1 MTRFLLAQVAL
12 LIVVAAPAQAE
23 SLGHGHAAS
32 HYQIGG
38 FSFDYGGEYRI
49 NAARVDAMD
58 VSLVGPQ
65 AADSIPGQ
73 RFLEHRLIVAPGVRW
88 ESSGFLRQIG
98 LSTDF
103 LFSDGVL
110 MGNFNGREPL
120 AHATL
125 PRDAVDSPELHD
137 FHVRQL
143 YASLVIPSVALR
155 VGRQHSQWGLGM
167 LANAGSTETE
177 DLRFGFPRYGDTVDR
192 ATLMFWP
199 LMLARGAAKSK
210 ALLITLGG
218 DRVVRDALAD
228 HARHD
233 EAWQALGTV
242 SWHAEHWE
250 AGAYYLYRRQW
261 NALDD
266 RTFVHAADVY
276 GRYEALL
283 GDLRLSAGAEL
294 AMIAGTTEMMRS
306 PTVPGAADVVGLGAV
321 IEGRADWKAL
331 GAALEAGYAS
341 GDSNPFDADFGS
353 FSFNADHKVG
363 LVMFE
368 EFLGA
373 VSAVQAANVSEPV
386 YAAAPPRGFDQLP
399 SDGAV
404 TNAVYLFP
412 RLSAQPFEFID
423 LLGGFLVAWGARPL
437 VDPMQSSVNGS
448 SIGPFGGPAARLM
461 GWEVD
466 AAVRL
471 KMSQASVKVF
481 GILEGGYFDPG
492 AAFANAKGDE
502 PEPVS
507 LLQARLQIL
516 W

>member
-1 MTRFLLAQVAL
+1 MELLVVLVILGAGIAGLFVVYRRATRRTGRRLAAARQAHQQALEQLAVRRPGLRLVA
-12 LIVVAAPAQAE
+12 P
-23 SLGHGHAAS
+23 
-32 HYQIGG
+32 
-38 FSFDYGGEYRI
+38 DGGEGW
-49 NAARVDAMD
+49 AA
-58 VSLVGPQ
+58 
-65 AADSIPGQ
+65 
-73 RFLEHRLIVAPGVRW
+73 LEGTL
-88 ESSGFLRQIG
+88 
-98 LSTDF
+98 
-103 LFSDGVL
+103 DG
-110 MGNFNGREPL
+110 
-120 AHATL
+120 T
-125 PRDAVDSPELHD
+125 
-137 FHVRQL
+137 
-143 YASLVIPSVALR
+143 
-155 VGRQHSQWGLGM
+155 W
-167 LANAGSTETE
+167 
-177 DLRFGFPRYGDTVDR
+177 
-192 ATLMFWP
+192 
-199 LMLARGAAKSK
+199 
-210 ALLITLGG
+210 
-218 DRVVRDALAD
+218 
-228 HARHD
+228 
-233 EAWQALGTV
+233 
-242 SWHAEHWE
+242 
-250 AGAYYLYRRQW
+250 
-261 NALDD
+261 
-266 RTFVHAADVY
+266 
-276 GRYEALL
+276 
-283 GDLRLSAGAEL
+283 LRLSAGAEL